1 MHNPL
6 ISVFVAV
13 LFFVL
18 TPGVLLSLPPG
29 GSKYLVA
36 AVHAVVFA
44 VVLHLAYKPIMSQ
57 FYPDQAK

>member
-1 MHNPL
+1 M
-6 ISVFVAV
+6 SVFVAV

-29 GSKYLVA
+29 GSKYVVA

-44 VVLHLAYKPIMSQ
+44 VVLHLAYKPIMIRI
-57 FYPDQAK
+57 YPGQAK